1 LTALCR
7 KNEANP
13 KRQPT
18 PDYPNRRRTIQTD
31 AGLSKPTPDYLN
43 RRRTIST
50 DAGLSQPTP
59 DYLNRRR
66 TIQTDAG
73 LSKPTPD
80 YPNRR
85 RTIQTDAGL
94 SKPTPDYPKPTPD
107 YPNRRGLS
115 KTDAGLSKP
124 TPDYPNR
131 AATKRSGSPGYACG
145 DRRLLKSNRNSVHAY
160 GTHVI
165 PNVQHPPA
173 PVRDDKKIARPP
185 VELETVGASH
195 TECLYLFAV
204 KHNGHMRDR
213 GAVGGHRGASLLR
226 PDRSPQPIRRL
237 PLRDNPAVAG
247 KSAICQQRKNRP
259 PVIAQQ
265 PTVKSNAVRT
275 TATQP
280 DRRLRRTAIPVSSRT
295 APNKQPPNGSKSS
308 G

>member
-18 PDYPNRRRTIQTD
+18 PDYLNRRRTIQTD

-43 RRRTIST
+43 RRRTIQT

-66 TIQTDAG
+66 TISTDAG
-73 LSKPTPD
+73 LS
-80 YPNRR
+80 
-85 RTIQTDAGL
+85 Q
-94 SKPTPDYPKPTPD
+94 
-107 YPNRRGLS
+107 
-115 KTDAGLSKP
+115 P

-247 KSAICQQRKNRP
+247 KLAICQQRKNRP